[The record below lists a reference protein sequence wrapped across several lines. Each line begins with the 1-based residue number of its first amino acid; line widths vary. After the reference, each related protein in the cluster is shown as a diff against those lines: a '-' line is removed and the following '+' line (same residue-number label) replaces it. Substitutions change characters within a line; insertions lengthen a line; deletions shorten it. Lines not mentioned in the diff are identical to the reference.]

1 MLFVTVPGA
10 LGGSNRALLTLLHAL
25 EGKVTRV
32 VAAPAEGA
40 MAFTVDDESLAEEY
54 IGLSYGGGLGRLFRV
69 LNAVRIARWARANQ
83 GSVQAIHAN
92 ATTGLYM
99 ALPASLLTGIPITVW
114 VHDSVSTPWG
124 KRLGRVIG
132 AVARNVEWAAV
143 SSIARDVIVAN
154 GLARAE
160 RVHIVPNPVSED
172 VVLALSR
179 QNGDGRIRIGF
190 LGAATAAKGFDLLP
204 SVMAE
209 TADLPLTWKLF
220 VNRKDLPEE
229 APVWAKIDAVEGVEV
244 EIHGRSHDV
253 RDAYAQCDL
262 IFNPSRFESFSRV
275 TAEALINAIPVVASD
290 IAPMREILGN
300 SDAGALFPV
309 ADSIAAADAI
319 RNIVVTPGD
328 LERRSVACETVDLEV
343 KPSRVAQH
351 MLDLYGS
358 ARAPT
363 GA

>member
-10 LGGSNRALLTLLHAL
+10 LGGSNRALLTLLAAL
-25 EGKVTRV
+25 EGKVSRV

-40 MAFTVDDESLAEEY
+40 MAFTVDDEDLAEHY
-54 IGLSYGGGLGRLFRV
+54 IGLSYGGGPGRLFRV
-69 LNAVRIARWARANQ
+69 LNSFRIARWAFKNRE
-83 GSVQAIHAN
+83 SVQVIHAN

-99 ALPASLLTGIPITVW
+99 AMPASLITGIPITVW

-132 AVARNVEWAAV
+132 ALLRNVEWAAV

-154 GLARAE
+154 GLAPPQ

-172 VVLALSR
+172 VVLAADR
-179 QNGDGRIRIGF
+179 QAGDGRIRIGF

-204 SVMAE
+204 GVMAE
-209 TADLPLTWKLF
+209 TSDLPLTWKLF

-229 APVWAKIDAVEGVEV
+229 APVWDRVDALADVEV
-244 EIHGRSHDV
+244 EVHGRSHDV

-275 TAEALINAIPVVASD
+275 TAEALINSIPVVASD
-290 IAPMREILGN
+290 IAPMREILGD

-309 ADSIAAADAI
+309 ADTIAAGKAI
-319 RNIVVTPGD
+319 RAIVETAGD
-328 LERRSVACETVDLEV
+328 LERRSAACRDVDLEV
-343 KPSRVAQH
+343 KPSRVAEH

-358 ARAPT
+358 ARAGT